1 MQHEECNETISN
13 QDTGVGLQDSV
24 EAEIISLVS
33 CYRDI

>member
-1 MQHEECNETISN
+1 MRRLVIRIQELRALVSE
-13 QDTGVGLQDSV
+13 QDSV